1 MDALVMAGGRATRM
15 GGVEKPVV
23 ALNGRPLISFVIDAL
38 LKSHN
43 IGHIFVA
50 VSPRATGT
58 AAYLKKAYTGHPI
71 TVVETPGLG
80 YVEDTVLAVELI
92 DLRRP
97 FLITA
102 ADVPFITP
110 EVVDEAITRYEA
122 SGTEALSVRL
132 DLSSVPPGLEPD
144 TILED
149 SGART
154 VPAGINIVDGR
165 HMDRYQE
172 ELVFIVPDG
181 RLAVNVNREKDIA
194 LGEKLLGDGPGH
206 RQV

>member
-1 MDALVMAGGRATRM
+1 MAGGRATRM

-23 ALNGRPLISFVIDAL
+23 ALNGRPLISYVIDAL
-38 LKSHN
+38 LKSSKVC
-43 IGHIFVA
+43 HIFVA

-58 AAYLKKAYTGHPI
+58 ATYVKQTFSGKPV

-80 YVEDTVLAVELI
+80 YVEDTVRAVELL

-110 EVVDEAITRYEA
+110 DVIDEAITCYEA
-122 SGTEALSVRL
+122 SGAEALSVRL
-132 DLSSVPPGLEPD
+132 DLSSVPSGLVPD
-144 TILED
+144 TVLED

-154 VPAGINIVDGR
+154 VPAGINILDGR

-172 ELVFIVPDG
+172 ERIFIVPDG
-181 RLAVNVNREKDIA
+181 RLAVNVNNREDLA
-194 LGEKLLGDGPGH
+194 LGEKLLDDAPGH
-206 RQV
+206 RQI